1 MMKFKNLLLLVSL
14 ITISVCQAQPNISAQ
29 QWQEDL
35 AYLQNLIDTDY
46 HGLYNR
52 ISKEHFHKSVAALH
66 SDIPHM
72 SENDIIIGFARLIAL
87 FRIGH
92 SGISL
97 STAMH
102 GEELKT
108 GFHNLPLNFYL
119 FKDGL
124 YIQAA
129 TDNYAEAAGTRVLKI
144 GNLTVDKAIAAIRP
158 LVSIENE
165 QFFKA
170 YGISLLASPEVLQSL
185 EIASKGEHIPLLLS
199 KNGREFEMKFPV
211 NEKHHVPAE
220 YGMVEAAAGWT
231 SSRQAG
237 AAPLWLRNLQQP
249 YSFEYLQHEKALYV
263 RQNQIRN
270 GHRETIHQFYQRVF
284 EFTENNEVD
293 KLILDLRQNSG
304 GNNYLNKP
312 AILGLIKSKLNKKG
326 QLFTI
331 IGRRT
336 FSAAQNLVNELEQYT
351 ETTFIGEPTA
361 ENVNFWGDV
370 NIETLPNSGL
380 PVRLSFMW
388 WQDLDPR
395 DQRLA
400 TEPEIS
406 VEPSFSDYHT
416 NYDPVLAAV
425 LAYKVPDNQL
435 IKGLKELYTENK
447 YEKAEE
453 AVRAFIEM
461 AENKHLMKQVES
473 SLNDM
478 GYEFLNQN
486 TDTSTAILDLNT
498 RLFPESA
505 NAWDSLGE
513 SYLNANKFDTAIACY
528 NKAITLDPKGPTGSH
543 AREILERIKAHTG
556 K

>member
-1 MMKFKNLLLLVSL
+1 MMKFKNLLLLVF
-14 ITISVCQAQPNISAQ
+14 IATISVCNAQPNISAK
-29 QWQEDL
+29 QWQQDL
-35 AYLQNLIDTDY
+35 VYLQKLIDADY
-46 HGLYNR
+46 SGLYSQIN
-52 ISKEHFHKSVAALH
+52 KEDFHKSVEALYQK
-66 SDIPHM
+66 IPQL
-72 SENDIIIGFARLIAL
+72 SENDIMIGFAKLIAL

-129 TDNYAEAAGTRVLKI
+129 TDEYAEAAGARVLKI
-144 GNLTVDKAIAAIRP
+144 GNLRVDKAIEAIRP
-158 LVSIENE
+158 VVSIENE

-170 YGISLLASPEVLQSL
+170 YGIPLLGSPEVLQSL
-185 EIASKGEHIPLLLS
+185 GIASKGEHIPLLLS
-199 KNGREFEMKFPV
+199 KNGKEFKMKFPV
-211 NEKHHVPAE
+211 NERYHVPAE
-220 YGMVEAAAGWT
+220 YGMVEATEGWT

-237 AAPLWLRNLQQP
+237 DAPLWLKNLKQP
-249 YSFEYLQHEKALYV
+249 YSFDYLPNDKALYV

-270 GHRETIHQFYQRVF
+270 GHGETIHQFYQRVF
-284 EFTENNEVD
+284 EFTEQNEVD

-336 FSAAQNLVNELEQYT
+336 FSAAQNLVNELEYYT

-370 NIETLPNSGL
+370 NIEILPNSGL

-395 DQRLA
+395 DERLA
-400 TEPEIS
+400 TDPEIT
-406 VEPSFSDYHT
+406 VEPSFIDYHT
-416 NYDPVLAAV
+416 NHDPVLAAV
-425 LAYKVPDNQL
+425 LSYKVPDNQL
-435 IKGLKELYTENK
+435 IKGLKELYAAGK
-447 YEKAEE
+447 YDKAEE
-453 AVRAFIEM
+453 TVRAFVNAE
-461 AENKHLMKQVES
+461 ENKSLMKQVES
-473 SLNDM
+473 SLNRL
-478 GYEFLNQN
+478 GYEFLDEN

-513 SYLNANKFDTAIACY
+513 SYLNANEFDKAIACY
-528 NKAITLDPKGPTGSH
+528 EKAIALDPNGPTGSH
-543 AREILERIKAHTG
+543 AREVLERIKMHMG